1 MNPYKLNTNE
11 EMSIEE
17 EKAITALNE
26 LLMLSMSGKNKATQ
40 LAIWEQVDI
49 LSAYIFKSNI

>member
-1 MNPYKLNTNE
+1 MNPYKNNTNE

>member
-11 EMSIEE
+11 EMSIKE

-26 LLMLSMSGKNKATQ
+26 LLILSMSGKNKATQ

>member
-11 EMSIEE
+11 EMSIKE